1 MDKAEI
7 LRAPYASADAAFA
20 AIEAAGLNKGDFK
33 IIPSAN
39 AGEFL
44 IMELQ
49 KPEAK
54 AAKLGKMLNALADSK
69 AKAKG
74 EGKPA
79 AKRGR
84 DARLAKQSEAK
95 PEAKAKAKGADEMA
109 AFAEARKLQ
118 GKWGKLS
125 QRRWLGN
132 WAQMEAAAK
141 AGKLPEAQSAKAS
154 EAMLAAP
161 EGKEWAEA
169 SASAFGGIFSAN
181 THWPFRKR
189 ICALAAL
196 IRAKDEKALKALEI
210 KEISTTPAML
220 GKLRDLAIAAL
231 AAKADKAEAK
241 AAKPGN
247 GASAP
252 PAAPPAA

>member
-1 MDKAEI
+1 MDKAEM

-20 AIEAAGLNKGDFK
+20 AIEAAGLNKGNFR

-49 KPEAK
+49 KPAAPEGKAK
-54 AAKLGKMLNALADSK
+54 AAPK

-79 AKRGR
+79 AKRGL

-95 PEAKAKAKGADEMA
+95 PEAKAKAKAADDMA

-125 QRRWLGN
+125 QRRWLGD
-132 WAQMEAAAK
+132 WAQMEAEARK
-141 AGKLPEAQSAKAS
+141 GNLPKAQSASAS
-154 EAMLAAP
+154 EAMLACAAP
-161 EGKEWAEA
+161 IDKDSSKAWAEA
-169 SASAFGGIFSAN
+169 SASAFSGIFSAN
-181 THWPFRKR
+181 THYPFRKR

-196 IRAKDEKALKALEI
+196 IRAKDEKGLKALEI

-241 AAKPGN
+241 AAKHEGN
-247 GASAP
+247 GAA
-252 PAAPPAA
+252 PAAPAP